1 MRNIEKLFKA
11 LADSN
16 RLRILKMLE
25 VRPLCVCEITE
36 VLGITQP
43 SVSRHLAVLKDANLV
58 EDSKEGQ
65 WVIYSLPKSADQT
78 VMYVL
83 KGLQGWIAKDNQV
96 LGDKEKATK
105 TTRSQLC
112 SK

>member
-36 VLGITQP
+36 VLGIAQP
-43 SVSRHLAVLKDANLV
+43 SVSRHLAILKDANLV

-65 WVIYSLPKSADQT
+65 WVIYSLSKSADRT
-78 VMYVL
+78 VRYVL
-83 KGLQGWIAKDNQV
+83 KGLHSWIVNDGQV
-96 LGDKEKATK
+96 LNDREKARK
-105 TTRSQLC
+105 VARSQLC
-112 SK
+112 AK